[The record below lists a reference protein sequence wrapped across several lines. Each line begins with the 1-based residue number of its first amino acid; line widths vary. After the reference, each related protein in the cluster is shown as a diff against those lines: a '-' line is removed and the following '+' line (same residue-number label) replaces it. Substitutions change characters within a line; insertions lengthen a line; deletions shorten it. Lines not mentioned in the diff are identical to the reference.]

1 MSEKT
6 KEKLKEWMDSLT
18 IEQLKYALLETTT
31 ILIEYEEISLRDDKQ
46 KPYWSNCGDNIDGT
60 EDEHEED

>member
-46 KPYWSNCGDNIDGT
+46 KPYLNFHHIKK
-60 EDEHEED
+60 